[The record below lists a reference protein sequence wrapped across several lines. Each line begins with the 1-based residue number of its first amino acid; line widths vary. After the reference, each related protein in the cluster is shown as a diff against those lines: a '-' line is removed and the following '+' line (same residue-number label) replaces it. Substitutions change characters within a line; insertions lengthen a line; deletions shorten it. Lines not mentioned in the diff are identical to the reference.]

1 MVHILLER
9 ASIIKIGYYYQKK
22 KPSGQAESTIKEPI
36 LPQMSSYTQKTGEV
50 KIWKNRARHVVSCY
64 IRLVV

>member
-22 KPSGQAESTIKEPI
+22 KPSGQAQSTIKEPI

-50 KIWKNRARHVVSCY
+50 KI
-64 IRLVV
+64 